1 MLHFTKCRQVREET
15 QRRIEVS
22 ENFQKTM
29 DELGTLMT
37 AHSQTNSKLKD
48 ENGIMN
54 KQVWLG
60 GSNPAGKTKNESKHI
75 FVNRA
80 DSPWLRI

>member
-1 MLHFTKCRQVREET
+1 MKKWSFNKIRSALNWTCFNRQVREET

-37 AHSQTNSKLKD
+37 SHSHTNAKLKD
-48 ENGIMN
+48 ENSLMS
-54 KQVWLG
+54 KQVL
-60 GSNPAGKTKNESKHI
+60 
-75 FVNRA
+75 
-80 DSPWLRI
+80 

>member
-1 MLHFTKCRQVREET
+1 MKIKFEIIEPHQWHVFYHLIQVWEET

-37 AHSQTNSKLKD
+37 AHSSTNSKLKD
-48 ENGIMN
+48 ENALVEFFF
-54 KQVWLG
+54 KL
-60 GSNPAGKTKNESKHI
+60 
-75 FVNRA
+75 
-80 DSPWLRI
+80 